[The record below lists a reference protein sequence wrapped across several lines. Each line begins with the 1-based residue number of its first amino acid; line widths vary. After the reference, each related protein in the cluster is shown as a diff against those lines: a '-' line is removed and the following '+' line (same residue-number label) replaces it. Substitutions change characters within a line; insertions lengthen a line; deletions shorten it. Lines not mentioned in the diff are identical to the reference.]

1 MPKMSELATKF
12 DQVAGLIII
21 GIAFAFNQ
29 PWLILV
35 TFLIMLLGLR
45 WPEITP
51 LRLLYRQVFLK
62 TGLLKPHT
70 KHDTAAHRFA
80 AEIGTASMGLS
91 SICLLLLHFLVIGWV
106 LALLVALFMSISVF
120 LNF

>member
-12 DQVAGLIII
+12 DQVAGLIVI
-21 GIAFAFNQ
+21 GIAFGFNQ

-35 TFLIMLLGLR
+35 IFLIMLFGLR
-45 WPEITP
+45 WPEMTP
-51 LRLLYRQVFLK
+51 FRLLYRQVFVK
-62 TGLLKPHT
+62 TGWLKPHT

-80 AEIGTASMGLS
+80 AEIGTATMGLS
-91 SICLLLLHFLVIGWV
+91 SVCLLLLQFLVIGWV
-106 LALLVALFMSISVF
+106 LTLLVAVFMAISVF